1 MGLGKALLG
10 GLGVVGAIVAAP
22 VVLPAAG
29 IAALGAASTAAGAAA
44 TVVGA
49 GAAATGIGGAVVGAA
64 TTAAGAVASGAAA
77 AAGTAGVG
85 ALAAGAAASGIST
98 TTAISLGAAAAG
110 ASYLSDKKREEA
122 RDQGR
127 IEGYISASGEYEKK
141 FRNQEEKTPE
151 QTKAFEA
158 DKKNYEKLLDE
169 CERQLQA

>member
-64 TTAAGAVASGAAA
+64 TTAAGAVASGI
-77 AAGTAGVG
+77 T
-85 ALAAGAAASGIST
+85 T

-127 IEGYISASGEYEKK
+127 IEGYISASGEYEEK
-141 FRNQEEKTPE
+141 FRNQEEKIQE

-158 DKKNYEKLLDE
+158 DKKDLEQLLDE
-169 CERQLQA
+169 YERKLQA